1 LSPPDAARVNPAN
14 AARVNPALRRG
25 KPMPDPAIDA
35 VLLDAGGVLMLP
47 DHERIL
53 EALAPLELAVDAT
66 RLDRAHYA
74 GIRGH
79 DAHPPGPAEWRGYLE
94 AYAQTLEVPETR
106 LEGVVRALFAAF
118 AASERLWRRPI
129 ASSVPALRELSR
141 RGVRLGV
148 VSNADGTV
156 EARLRELAICQV
168 GAGPGVPVEVVI
180 DSHCVG
186 VEKPD
191 PAIFDF
197 ALRAMDL
204 DPARCLYVGDSV
216 RNDVLGSRAAGLVP
230 VLMDPEGLHPAG
242 DHARVRG
249 LDELLDLVLR

>member
-1 LSPPDAARVNPAN
+1 MVPEPDMAN
-14 AARVNPALRRG
+14 ADVA
-25 KPMPDPAIDA
+25 A

-47 DHERIL
+47 SHERIL
-53 EALAPLELAVDAT
+53 EALAPLELGVDPA

-79 DAHPPGPAEWRGYLE
+79 DAHPPGPGEWRGYLE
-94 AYAQTLEVPETR
+94 AYARTLEVPDAS
-106 LEGVVRALFAAF
+106 LEAAIRALFGAF
-118 AASERLWRRPI
+118 AASEQLWRRPI
-129 ASSVPALRELSR
+129 ESSVAALRELAA

-148 VSNADGTV
+148 VSNAEGTV

-168 GAGPGVPVEVVI
+168 GPGPGVEVEVVI

-191 PAIFDF
+191 PAIFDL
-197 ALRAMDL
+197 ALRVMDL

-216 RNDVLGSRAAGLVP
+216 RNDVLGSRAAGLLP
-230 VLMDPEGLHPAG
+230 VLMDPEGFPGPG
-242 DHARVRG
+242 DCASVRR
-249 LDELLDLVLR
+249 LDEIAKLLR

>member
-1 LSPPDAARVNPAN
+1 
-14 AARVNPALRRG
+14 
-25 KPMPDPAIDA
+25 MPDPAIDA

-47 DHERIL
+47 SHERIL
-53 EALAPLELAVDAT
+53 EALAPLGITVDPA

-79 DAHPPGPAEWRGYLE
+79 DAHPPGPHEWRGYLE
-94 AYAQTLEVPETR
+94 AYARTLDVREAGFEDAI
-106 LEGVVRALFAAF
+106 RALFAAF
-118 AASERLWRRPI
+118 SASEVLWRRPI
-129 ASSVPALRELSR
+129 PGSVAALRALAR

-168 GAGPGVPVEVVI
+168 GAGPGVEVEVVI

-191 PAIFDF
+191 PEIFDF
-197 ALRAMDL
+197 ALRAMGL

-216 RNDVLGSRAAGLVP
+216 RNDVRGSRAAGLVP
-230 VLMDPEGLHPAG
+230 VLMDPEGLHAPG
-242 DHARVRG
+242 DHASVRALEGILGLVRG
-249 LDELLDLVLR
+249 

>member
-1 LSPPDAARVNPAN
+1 MIAEHLMTPV
-14 AARVNPALRRG
+14 
-25 KPMPDPAIDA
+25 DA

-47 DHERIL
+47 SHERIL
-53 EALAPLELAVDAT
+53 EALAPLELGVDPS

-79 DAHPPGPAEWRGYLE
+79 DAHPPGPGEWRGYLE
-94 AYAQTLEVPETR
+94 AYARTLEVPDPS
-106 LEGVVRALFAAF
+106 LEDAIRALFAAF
-118 AASERLWRRPI
+118 AASEQLWRRRI
-129 ASSVPALRELSR
+129 ESSVEALRALARS
-141 RGVRLGV
+141 GVRLGV
-148 VSNADGTV
+148 VSNAEGTV

-168 GAGPGVPVEVVI
+168 GPGPGVEVEVVI

-204 DPARCLYVGDSV
+204 EPARCLYVGDSV
-216 RNDVLGSRAAGLVP
+216 RNDVYGSRAAGLVP
-230 VLMDPEGLHPAG
+230 VLMDPEGFPGPG
-242 DHARVRG
+242 DYPSVRR
-249 LDELLDLVLR
+249 LDEVARLLR

>member
-1 LSPPDAARVNPAN
+1 MVPEPDMAN
-14 AARVNPALRRG
+14 ADVA
-25 KPMPDPAIDA
+25 A

-47 DHERIL
+47 SHERIL
-53 EALAPLELAVDAT
+53 EALAPLELGVDPA

-79 DAHPPGPAEWRGYLE
+79 DAHPPGPGEWRGYLE
-94 AYAQTLEVPETR
+94 AYARTLEVPDAS
-106 LEGVVRALFAAF
+106 LEDAIRALFGAF
-118 AASERLWRRPI
+118 AASEQLWRRPI
-129 ASSVPALRELSR
+129 ESSVAALRELAA

-148 VSNADGTV
+148 VSNAEGTV

-168 GAGPGVPVEVVI
+168 GPGPGVEVEVVI

-197 ALRAMDL
+197 ALRVMDL

-216 RNDVLGSRAAGLVP
+216 RNDVLGSRAAGLLP
-230 VLMDPEGLHPAG
+230 VLMDPEGFPGPG
-242 DHARVRG
+242 DCASVRR
-249 LDELLDLVLR
+249 LDEIAKLLR